1 MNIFT
6 FFVYIFRLED
16 LNIIDFIGEFYDSLK
31 RMKTFNVF
39 SEFDIKKNIF
49 HIILTFYNCLII
61 IFFGAI
67 VLGPDFGILNVK
79 FKNKHL
85 HKLTIIICISM
96 SFIYWAIYFFLQT
109 SIIMIISICMFFFEN
124 FPSFLKD
131 FKSYIRTIKKVRNI
145 MFG

>member
-1 MNIFT
+1 MF
-6 FFVYIFRLED
+6 
-16 LNIIDFIGEFYDSLK
+16 
-31 RMKTFNVF
+31 F

-96 SFIYWAIYFFLQT
+96 SFIYWAIYFFFTNFNHYDYFNLYV
-109 SIIMIISICMFFFEN
+109 FF
-124 FPSFLKD
+124 
-131 FKSYIRTIKKVRNI
+131 
-145 MFG
+145 